1 MSTEIKL
8 YKAQSSKII
17 QTGGVLESSLSKL
30 AGLILLGYLLSGKG
44 IVRAGCGSQKGRAD
58 YGKEWEL

>member
-8 YKAQSSKII
+8 SKAQSSKII
-17 QTGGVLESSLSKL
+17 QTGGFLESSLSKL

-44 IVRAGCGSQKGRAD
+44 IVRAGCGNQKGRAD